1 MSFFKLMTSYCSS
14 LDSSKLKTSVACTD
28 YDEPLK
34 AVYKHTF
41 KEAINILFPVV
52 FLNPLILHRAFLP
65 STYFNHWFRPADC
78 QPLNKLLVLPFFFF
92 KSLLVNFPLTDK
104 PNLIHRLKR
113 MDNLSFTICCKINLV
128 LYPEG
133 NLLVCPHILWKGVQ
147 QSV

>member
-14 LDSSKLKTSVACTD
+14 LDSTKLKTSVACTD
-28 YDEPLK
+28 CDEPLK

-41 KEAINILFPVV
+41 KEVINILFPVV

-65 STYFNHWFRPADC
+65 FTYFNRWFHPADC
-78 QPLNKLLVLPFFFF
+78 QPLNKLLALPFFFF
-92 KSLLVNFPLTDK
+92 KSLLLNFPLTSK

-113 MDNLSFTICCKINLV
+113 MDSLPFTICCKINLAV
-128 LYPEG
+128 YPEG
-133 NLLVCPHILWKGVQ
+133 NILVCSAILWKRVQ